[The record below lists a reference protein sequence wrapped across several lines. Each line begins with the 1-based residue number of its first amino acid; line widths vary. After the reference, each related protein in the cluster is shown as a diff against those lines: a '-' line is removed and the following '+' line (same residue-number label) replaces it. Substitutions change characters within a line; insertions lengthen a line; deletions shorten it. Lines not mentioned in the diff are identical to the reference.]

1 MSRFHWGWRIT
12 IVYSIFALGTLGFV
26 FFAFTQDVD
35 LVRENYYEYS
45 LQHDQR
51 MEARHAA
58 SLLVGAS
65 VEQGGNIVHVHLPA
79 EHRASAQ
86 GQVVLY
92 RPNSTTSDQ
101 TLPLQLDASG
111 TMTIPLKGMAVGKW
125 TVTATWKVEDT
136 VYEIEHPIEVQ
147 G

>member
-1 MSRFHWGWRIT
+1 MGRFHWGWRIS

-26 FFAFTQDVD
+26 FFAFTQEVD

-58 SLLVGAS
+58 DLLEGAAL
-65 VEQGGNIVHVHLPA
+65 EFGNNIVHVHLPE
-79 EHRASAQ
+79 EHRSTAH

-92 RPNSTTSDQ
+92 RANSTTSDQ
-101 TLPLQLDASG
+101 TLPLELDETG
-111 TMTIPLKGMAVGKW
+111 TMTIPLQGMAVGKW
-125 TVTATWKVEDT
+125 TVTATWKVGDK
-136 VYEIEHPIEVQ
+136 VYEMEHPIEVQ